1 MMYYIKNNP
10 NNYSTSTATPKMLP
24 NRELFNSVPRSLSYI
39 FSIIHFQQCHTGTS
53 PCEENHLWLQLL
65 SPMEIIVC
73 AIVFSVLL
81 EMLWKLEDASCIE
94 MTVSVSNV
102 TVSSHVT
109 VHSADCSY

>member
-1 MMYYIKNNP
+1 
-10 NNYSTSTATPKMLP
+10 
-24 NRELFNSVPRSLSYI
+24 
-39 FSIIHFQQCHTGTS
+39 
-53 PCEENHLWLQLL
+53 
-65 SPMEIIVC
+65 MEIIVC